1 MKTIVFAFICLTI
14 FSCSTPDRSKYVQQ
28 LDSLSTALENTA
40 QKYEAL
46 QLDQVQSRI
55 DTVNAHLEYIQSN
68 YQGDMKKDMSFELSE
83 YRSIRKLIPELG
95 NKREEISNNLAISR
109 IQITDLKKAIN
120 ENATHDAVG
129 NEMNDVYYKKI
140 IAQEINA
147 NKDLVSKMEFII
159 SRTDSVYNRYNRHY
173 TQVKYWVDSLRSSR
187 VRILP

>member
-46 QLDQVQSRI
+46 QLDQVQARI
-55 DTVNAHLEYIQSN
+55 DSVNMHLEYIQSN

-95 NKREEISNNLAISR
+95 NKREEISNNLTISR
-109 IQITDLKKAIN
+109 NQITDLKKAIS

-129 NEMNDVYYKKI
+129 NEMNDAYYKKI
-140 IAQEINA
+140 IAQEIKA
-147 NKDLVSKMEFII
+147 NKDLVGKMEFIV

-173 TQVKYWVDSLRSSR
+173 TQVKYWVDSIRSSQ
-187 VRILP
+187 VRIR